1 MLFFMLSL
9 KMRSSN
15 GGVLISEKMFYAAVK
30 YKQGPGLKFFA
41 ISTPTSVNEVK
52 PNIEDYSDS
61 ECASK
66 VNEDFDASRY
76 PQTIYHVQCTTKLE
90 QTCHQATKV
99 VHILRRT
106 GTCKG
111 KETCEY
117 KSDVMNVQTVCV
129 KVQPNGQPNMSR
141 FLQTFLNQGITIQ
154 EEDMEPV
161 QVTEVNWISK
171 CRWDWVAHL
180 DENRF
185 PRVFQRA
192 VCRNTHSECKLIYK
206 DIVMFRKVI
215 QHCYGAFCAYERY
228 ISREPVACVSTKSK

>member
-9 KMRSSN
+9 QTRSSN
-15 GGVLISEKMFYAAVK
+15 GGVWISEKMFYAAVK
-30 YKQGPGLKFFA
+30 YKQGPGLRFFA

-66 VNEDFDASRY
+66 VNKNYDESRY
-76 PQTIYHVQCTTKLE
+76 PQTIYHVQCTTTLE

-106 GTCKG
+106 GPCKE

-129 KVQPNGQPNMSR
+129 KVQTNRQPNMSR
-141 FLQTFLNQGITIQ
+141 VSGLYICYISLLFSLQSYIIHIF
-154 EEDMEPV
+154 
-161 QVTEVNWISK
+161 
-171 CRWDWVAHL
+171 AHL
-180 DENRF
+180 CNLTISLSLLSIILTSLLFFLLFIHIHILPNFSSF
-185 PRVFQRA
+185 PILVFF
-192 VCRNTHSECKLIYK
+192 S
-206 DIVMFRKVI
+206 F
-215 QHCYGAFCAYERY
+215 
-228 ISREPVACVSTKSK
+228 S

>member
-141 FLQTFLNQGITIQ
+141 VSGLYICYISLLFSLQSYIIHILAHFFFAHILLALHYFNFLTLLFFYSFISIFYRIFLVFLSLFSFLFHIVLSFSFLNI
-154 EEDMEPV
+154 
-161 QVTEVNWISK
+161 
-171 CRWDWVAHL
+171 CCFH
-180 DENRF
+180 
-185 PRVFQRA
+185 
-192 VCRNTHSECKLIYK
+192 
-206 DIVMFRKVI
+206 
-215 QHCYGAFCAYERY
+215 HCFLFCY
-228 ISREPVACVSTKSK
+228 